1 MTTINEGFR
10 IDVGQPNI
18 VVPLTFVIISFI
30 SYFQSVE
37 NVLGR
42 FEHADRMLNCI
53 GVDYAPPTPAPS
65 NHHIIGK
72 EFCTNCCFVFIL
84 GFLTVSLYRSKKL
97 SNDYKGQ
104 LISKRLC
111 FFQFFQKTNEKVLP
125 K

>member
-1 MTTINEGFR
+1 M
-10 IDVGQPNI
+10 
-18 VVPLTFVIISFI
+18 
-30 SYFQSVE
+30 
-37 NVLGR
+37 LGR

-72 EFCTNCCFVFIL
+72 EFGTNCCFVFIL

-111 FFQFFQKTNEKVLP
+111 FFQFFQKTNEEKRRGKIKFFKTP
-125 K
+125 KFPFEIN

>member
-1 MTTINEGFR
+1 M
-10 IDVGQPNI
+10 GQPI
-18 VVPLTFVIISFI
+18 IIVPLTFVIISFI

-72 EFCTNCCFVFIL
+72 KFCTNCCFAFTIL
-84 GFLTVSLYRSKKL
+84 GLLTVSLYRL
-97 SNDYKGQ
+97 
-104 LISKRLC
+104 
-111 FFQFFQKTNEKVLP
+111 EKIKWFLTVFD
-125 K
+125 

>member
-1 MTTINEGFR
+1 MTTINKGFG

-18 VVPLTFVIISFI
+18 VVPLTNKVFI

-72 EFCTNCCFVFIL
+72 EFCTSCGFSFVFL
-84 GFLTVSLYRSKKL
+84 F
-97 SNDYKGQ
+97 
-104 LISKRLC
+104 
-111 FFQFFQKTNEKVLP
+111 
-125 K
+125 

>member
-18 VVPLTFVIISFI
+18 VVNLTNKVFI

-72 EFCTNCCFVFIL
+72 EFFQ
-84 GFLTVSLYRSKKL
+84 TV
-97 SNDYKGQ
+97 
-104 LISKRLC
+104 
-111 FFQFFQKTNEKVLP
+111 VLP
-125 K
+125 LSLVF